1 MNTVIKGRGNIA
13 MGREAEQRSIGLALK
28 RDREL
33 KCFIYKAPIYKDSG

>member
-1 MNTVIKGRGNIA
+1 
-13 MGREAEQRSIGLALK
+13 MGREAEQGSIGLALK